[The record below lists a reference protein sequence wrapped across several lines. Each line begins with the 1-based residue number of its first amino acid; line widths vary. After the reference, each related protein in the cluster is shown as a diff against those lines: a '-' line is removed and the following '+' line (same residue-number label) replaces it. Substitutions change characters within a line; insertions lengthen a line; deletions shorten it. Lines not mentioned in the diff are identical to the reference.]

1 MIYLFC
7 KITQGGTVYADYGE
21 GMSEH
26 KATVPTKIQTFIVK
40 MNPVAKGRPR
50 FTKSGRTYTPKRTK
64 EATDVIAKK
73 ISENRGEQIE
83 KGVPVSLYCKFMC
96 KRPTSMGKG
105 DRVLKTTK
113 PDVDNYLKLVMD
125 ACNQAQVWVDDSQVV
140 EVLAQKW
147 YCADYQEPEVQ
158 IQISRL

>member
-1 MIYLFC
+1 MY
-7 KITQGGTVYADYGE
+7 YGYGA
-21 GMSEH
+21 GMEEN
-26 KATVPTKIQTFIVK
+26 KNMVPTKIQTFIVR

-50 FTKSGRTYTPKRTK
+50 FTKTGSVYTPKKTK

-73 ISENRGEQIE
+73 IEENRGEQIP
-83 KGVPVSLYCKFMC
+83 KGVPVALYCKFMC
-96 KRPTSMGKG
+96 KRPASMGKG

-125 ACNQAQVWVDDSQVV
+125 ACNQAQVWEDDSQVV

>member
-1 MIYLFC
+1 MYYGYGDGMEENK
-7 KITQGGTVYADYGE
+7 KI
-21 GMSEH
+21 
-26 KATVPTKIQTFIVK
+26 VPTKIQTFIVR

-50 FTKSGRTYTPKRTK
+50 FTKTGRAYTPKKTK

-73 ISENRGEQIE
+73 IEELRGEQIE
-83 KGVPVSLYCKFMC
+83 KGVPVALYCKFMC
-96 KRPTSMGKG
+96 KRPASMGKG

-125 ACNQAQVWVDDSQVV
+125 ACNQAKVWEDDSQVV

>member
-1 MIYLFC
+1 MY
-7 KITQGGTVYADYGE
+7 YGYGV
-21 GMSEH
+21 GMEEN
-26 KATVPTKIQTFIVK
+26 KNIVPTKIQTFIVR

-50 FTKSGRTYTPKRTK
+50 FTKTGRAYTPKKTK

-73 ISENRGEQIE
+73 IEELRGEQIE
-83 KGVPVSLYCKFMC
+83 KGVPVALYCKFMC
-96 KRPTSMGKG
+96 KRPASMGKG

-125 ACNQAQVWVDDSQVV
+125 ACNQAKVWEDDSQVV